1 MDDKSLIER
10 QSDKNNYKINNYK
23 IKTKIITIII
33 LIVFF
38 IISTSGIF
46 LLPDLNNNNT
56 VHASDFD
63 GEDVLKG
70 VGVAVLILTATQYFF
85 GSDEKE
91 DEDIEDP
98 HRDDEEIY
106 RVDREDD
113 REIVSEEAPMDLI
126 YDDDRRSEIRSTMR
140 DKSID
145 ESDINKLAQLVHGE
159 ARGEPFIGQIAVAAV
174 VLNRLEA
181 ANFPDSIPDII
192 YQSEQFT
199 AVTDGQ
205 YFQDPETLAY
215 LAVFEALE
223 GNDPS
228 QGARY
233 FYNPKTADNLD
244 WFRTLEKTAEIGN
257 HVFAIK

>member
-1 MDDKSLIER
+1 MGDKSLFER
-10 QSDKNNYKINNYK
+10 QTSKSNFTV
-23 IKTKIITIII
+23 KTRIITIF
-33 LIVFF
+33 LLMVFF
-38 IISTSGIF
+38 IFSSSGMF

-56 VHASDFD
+56 VRASEFD

-85 GSDEKE
+85 SRDEKE

-98 HRDDEEIY
+98 LRDDEEEIY
-106 RVDREDD
+106 RVDREND
-113 REIVSEEAPMDLI
+113 RDIVSEEAPMDLI

-140 DKSID
+140 EKNID
-145 ESDINKLAQLVHGE
+145 ERDINKLAQLVYGE

-174 VLNRLEA
+174 VLNRMDA
-181 ANFPDSIPDII
+181 GNFPDSIPDVI

-205 YFQDPETLAY
+205 YFQEPDTLAY

-244 WFRTLEKTAEIGN
+244 WFRSLEKTAVIGN
-257 HVFAIK
+257 HVFAVK